1 VMFARLAAL
10 AAVFVLVLPADAPDP
25 SALRVSVDVQLERD
39 GSLSAQP
46 RLRDEGRIRNS
57 SNPFLRIA
65 GERAVRAVVECAPY
79 RMPADQYQTWRR
91 ITVNFDPSNY

>member
-1 VMFARLAAL
+1 M
-10 AAVFVLVLPADAPDP
+10 
-25 SALRVSVDVQLERD
+25 
-39 GSLSAQP
+39 
-46 RLRDEGRIRNS
+46 DEGRIRNS